1 MEILWEGTV
10 SAEFRA
16 IRPKLCESRAF
27 PQNFHTRKLDE
38 ITVFFVV
45 RTVHLAVNI
54 YRNFCYLH
62 IYELTRTEWVSPG
75 FKKNYPYKN
84 VIGLIAPWYN
94 SIIHDISH
102 FYQVSRL
109 KTTVYASLLTHT
121 LCLNNN
127 LAITVALYVI

>member
-16 IRPKLCESRAF
+16 IRPKLCGNCAF
-27 PQNFHTRKLDE
+27 PQNFHTRKLEE

-45 RTVHLAVNI
+45 RTVHLTVNI
-54 YRNFCYLH
+54 YRNFFYLH
-62 IYELTRTEWVSPG
+62 IYELTRTERASPG
-75 FKKNYPYKN
+75 FKKSYPHKN
-84 VIGLIAPWYN
+84 VIGFIAPWYN
-94 SIIHDISH
+94 SITHDISH

-127 LAITVALYVI
+127 LTIAVAI